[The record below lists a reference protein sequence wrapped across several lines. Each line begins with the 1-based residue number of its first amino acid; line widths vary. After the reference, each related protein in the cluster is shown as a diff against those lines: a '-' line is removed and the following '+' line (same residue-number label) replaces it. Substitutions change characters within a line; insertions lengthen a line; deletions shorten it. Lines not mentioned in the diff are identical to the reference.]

1 MKLSI
6 FFSFVLISSF
16 HLSSAQRYNAL
27 FNFGDSLSDTG
38 NVVLAGL
45 PYGMT
50 FFGRPTGRCSDGRL
64 VIDFIAEGIGL
75 PHLPPNTAK
84 DADFHQG
91 ANFAFIA
98 ATTLPFD
105 FFHQRGLSKGLW
117 VNASI
122 HEQVDRFEKLLPSIC
137 GTPQECR
144 DFLGKSLLVV
154 GEFGGNDYST
164 GLFASRNVSEV
175 RTFVPPVS
183 QAIAEGLERLI
194 GLGAVD
200 IIVPALLPVGCFPL
214 YLTLY
219 NTSDPEDY
227 GPGTGC
233 MRRHN
238 ALSWYH
244 NTLLRRQLD
253 RLRPKYPAVSIRFAD
268 FYAQVFDFAIN
279 PLKYGSAAQRRVGE
293 HMALPSTPP
302 TMSFSTMFLVL
313 FWLFPSSQSLHY
325 DAIFSFGDSLSDT
338 GNVQVAGLPYGITFF
353 GRPTGRCSNGRLVID
368 FIAEAVGLPLLPAS
382 TKKGNGFRQGANFAY
397 TAATALD
404 FDFFNRRGLGGKLW
418 VNASLSSQ
426 IGWFE
431 KTMPSLCS
439 STPAC
444 KNYFG
449 RSLFVVGEFGGND
462 YNTAIFAGRSMAEV
476 NSYVPIVIRAI
487 RLGVERL
494 VGHGAV
500 DILVPGMLP
509 IGCFPHWMPGE
520 VQRFGDAPQCAS
532 PTSDLWASEKAFWD
546 EDQIC

>member
-1 MKLSI
+1 MLSPPSVTYLCFTRVIVHRCCYAASIRRFNLRPFKPQLRYFWVVELVRLLFSITVGADQINSSPLTMKPSI
-6 FFSFVLISSF
+6 FFSFLLISSF
-16 HLSSAQRYNAL
+16 HLSSSQRYKAL

-50 FFGRPTGRCSDGRL
+50 YFGRPTGRCSDGRL
-64 VIDFIAEGIGL
+64 VIDFIGTTLSTLSAFCVRGSAPESCCFSIYHLLVAAEGIGL

-137 GTPQECR
+137 GTPQGRNGAHRPSPPVPSALRYPILTSMGAECR

-175 RTFVPPVS
+175 RTFVPPVT
-183 QAIAEGLERLI
+183 QAIGEGLERLI

-227 GPGTGC
+227 GPRTGC

-238 ALSWYH
+238 ALAWYH

-253 RLRPKYPAVSIRFAD
+253 RLRPKYPAASIRFAD

-279 PLKYGSAAQRRVGE
+279 PLKYG
-293 HMALPSTPP
+293 
-302 TMSFSTMFLVL
+302 
-313 FWLFPSSQSLHY
+313 
-325 DAIFSFGDSLSDT
+325 
-338 GNVQVAGLPYGITFF
+338 
-353 GRPTGRCSNGRLVID
+353 
-368 FIAEAVGLPLLPAS
+368 
-382 TKKGNGFRQGANFAY
+382 
-397 TAATALD
+397 
-404 FDFFNRRGLGGKLW
+404 
-418 VNASLSSQ
+418 
-426 IGWFE
+426 
-431 KTMPSLCS
+431 
-439 STPAC
+439 
-444 KNYFG
+444 
-449 RSLFVVGEFGGND
+449 
-462 YNTAIFAGRSMAEV
+462 
-476 NSYVPIVIRAI
+476 
-487 RLGVERL
+487 
-494 VGHGAV
+494 
-500 DILVPGMLP
+500 
-509 IGCFPHWMPGE
+509 
-520 VQRFGDAPQCAS
+520 
-532 PTSDLWASEKAFWD
+532 
-546 EDQIC
+546 